1 MGKRPMNM
9 SGGDPLFFLDEV
21 KMIRT
26 ASLVATSLG
35 SLRRLEIIGRG
46 QNVAPDILLGFAKL
60 ADEASAIRDRLVAER
75 APILDLVAKD
85 PVAKRV
91 AARADTLIGQL
102 EELVDLV
109 ARLRA
114 GQDEVVAPE
123 TGDHQRRS

>member
-1 MGKRPMNM
+1 MNM
-9 SGGDPLFFLDEV
+9 SEDDPLFFLDEV

-60 ADEASAIRDRLVAER
+60 AREASVMRDRLVAER
-75 APILDLVAKD
+75 APILDLVASD
-85 PVAKRV
+85 PVAKRL
-91 AARADTLIGQL
+91 AARADTLIAQL

-109 ARLRA
+109 ARLQA
-114 GQDEVVAPE
+114 GQDKAVAPE

>member
-1 MGKRPMNM
+1 MNM
-9 SGGDPLFFLDEV
+9 SEDDPLFFLDEV

-46 QNVAPDILLGFAKL
+46 QDVAPDILLGFAKL
-60 ADEASAIRDRLVAER
+60 ASEASVIRDRLVAER
-75 APILDLVAKD
+75 APILDLSASD
-85 PVAKRV
+85 PAAKRL
-91 AARADTLIGQL
+91 AARADTLIAQL

-114 GQDEVVAPE
+114 GQDSILSPE